1 VKKINLEY
9 TNIPVLFP
17 LIDFFIENIRENKP
31 FHFLRINH
39 GVIDLIHLGYKD
51 ELSKFEE
58 SFINDEFGIIADR
71 MIKASAI
78 DVNTPLEIYHKQ
90 SKELKEKIKVFLET
104 LKYYKSLSNKLQ
116 ISVSLG
122 IGLHQYHGIYEK
134 NHPYQLARTEVWKII
149 EKYRVDEFYYSGVL
163 KHYTIKKEIYRLFEE
178 LNNNDFLVVWVGRE
192 YMKLFQNENIF
203 NIKKFHHINIPNKGA
218 IDFVDEYIDEIKKLR
233 ETNEKIIV
241 IHSIG
246 HILSAYIANKLKD
259 TDIFGLD
266 IGRSFDLLV
275 KNSNEPSLPRG
286 WIDKMAWPYM
296 IEWVDNLRKKSYG

>member
-1 VKKINLEY
+1 MKKINLEY

-78 DVNTPLEIYHKQ
+78 DVNTPLEIYHKK
-90 SKELKEKIKVFLET
+90 STELKDKIKVFLET
-104 LKYYKSLSNKLQ
+104 LKYYKGLSNKLDL
-116 ISVSLG
+116 SVSLG
-122 IGLHQYHGIYEK
+122 IGLHCYDGVHAK
-134 NHPYQLARTEVWKII
+134 NHPYQLGRTEVWKIV
-149 EKYRVDEFYYSGVL
+149 EKHKKDKFYYSGVL
-163 KHYTIKKEIYRLFEE
+163 KHYTIKKEIYQLFEE
-178 LNNNDFLVVWVGRE
+178 LNNKDFLVVWVGRE

-203 NIKKFHHINIPNKGA
+203 NIKKFHHIKIPTRGA
-218 IDFVDEYIDEIKKLR
+218 IEKVDDYIDEILELR
-233 ETNEKIIV
+233 KTNEKIIV
-241 IHSIG
+241 VHSIG

-275 KNSNEPSLPRG
+275 KNSNEPTLPKG
-286 WIDKMAWPYM
+286 WIYKRAWPYM